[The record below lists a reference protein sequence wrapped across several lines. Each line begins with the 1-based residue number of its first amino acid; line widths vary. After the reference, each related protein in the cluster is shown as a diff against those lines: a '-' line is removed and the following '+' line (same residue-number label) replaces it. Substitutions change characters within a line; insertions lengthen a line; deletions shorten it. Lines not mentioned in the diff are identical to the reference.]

1 MSEAKEVQQ
10 SEVVRKIQGQWAEET
25 AAEVPQKYQL
35 PKAAWKMFL
44 DENKNPD
51 KKEFYRQMVED
62 GVEVTEEKDIQME
75 QGDEEYKLTVKEW
88 EFMAETVQDY
98 RENNDCIWG
107 PFTKEEIKNNE
118 TLKNGYIMPHFVRT
132 TKREDGSLKHREV
145 TDASGKQDLKICKI
159 FYFGYGHF
167 DTMTILTFFSSAFNC
182 LESISEYIII
192 IVSYL

>member
-1 MSEAKEVQQ
+1 
-10 SEVVRKIQGQWAEET
+10 
-25 AAEVPQKYQL
+25 
-35 PKAAWKMFL
+35 MFL

-98 RENNDCIWG
+98 RENNHCIWG

-118 TLKNGYIMPHFVRT
+118 TLKNGYIMPHFV
-132 TKREDGSLKHREV
+132 LQNV
-145 TDASGKQDLKICKI
+145 I
-159 FYFGYGHF
+159 
-167 DTMTILTFFSSAFNC
+167 
-182 LESISEYIII
+182 
-192 IVSYL
+192 